1 MPASEPARVPANEI
15 NAIRIWSVKKITSH
29 LQAQKKG
36 EIALN
41 NAISPKFLYIY
52 FYYYFTKSNT
62 NSTIDITI

>member
-15 NAIRIWSVKKITSH
+15 NAIRIWSVKKNH
-29 LQAQKKG
+29 LPLTGSKKG

-52 FYYYFTKSNT
+52 FLKRLFFF
-62 NSTIDITI
+62 IRIITTV

>member
-15 NAIRIWSVKKITSH
+15 NAIRIWSVKKSPPTYR
-29 LQAQKKG
+29 LKKG

-52 FYYYFTKSNT
+52 FLKRLFFSIRIIATV
-62 NSTIDITI
+62 

>member
-15 NAIRIWSVKKITSH
+15 NAIRIWSVKKNH
-29 LQAQKKG
+29 LPLTGSKKG